1 MLPLPNATAGHRLG
15 VNGLAVDANRSI
27 LYSAGRDGVIYS
39 WNAPDDITSQQP
51 SSPSAPPR
59 PLHAYR
65 QHVQAHTHWI
75 NDIVLAH
82 NNEAL
87 ISGSSD
93 NSVKIWRPHARD
105 ITPPQ
110 IIGSH
115 TDYVKCLASPGR
127 SAEWVAS
134 GGLDKKIHLWD
145 IYRGEEKLEIQNVTE
160 DTTVADKGSIY
171 ALCANEN
178 LIASSGPESVV
189 KVWDPRSGKRV
200 TKFLGHTD
208 NIRSVLISQDSDTIM
223 TASSDQSI
231 KIWSMVAGRCLHT
244 LTMHNDSVWC
254 LHSDHPH
261 LSIFYSG
268 DRSGLVAKTDL
279 RGAIDVDDG
288 LSVSFLQEHDG
299 ICKIA
304 STRSSLWTATAG
316 SSINK
321 WADVDTSSGV
331 QIPDTMRNYR
341 LGSTAARN
349 RTSVSSAASAPNGP
363 TSPRIP
369 LSSVLRVSNTAT
381 FPPVPHRTT
390 ERSVSISSMSTRKA
404 STTFVEP
411 EVAAVF
417 PLRQQPID
425 TIEGQNGLIKH
436 VLLNDRRRVLT
447 VDTAGEV
454 LMWDLIRVGTMRSS
468 RRRRQLIYLVHA
480 NTQIWQTSY

>member
-15 VNGLAVDANRSI
+15 VNGLAVDADRSI

-39 WNAPDDITSQQP
+39 WNAPDDIAPLP

-59 PLHAYR
+59 PLHNYR

-82 NNEAL
+82 NNQAL

-93 NSVKIWRPHARD
+93 NSVKIWRPHARE
-105 ITPPQ
+105 ITPPH
-110 IIGSH
+110 IMGSH

-145 IYRGEEKLEIQNVTE
+145 IYRGEEKLQIQNVTE

-171 ALCANEN
+171 ALCANEK
-178 LIASSGPESVV
+178 LIASGGPESVV

-208 NIRSVLISQDSDTIM
+208 NIRSVLISQDSETIM

-279 RGAIDVDDG
+279 RGATDVDDG
-288 LSVSFLQEHDG
+288 LSVAFLQEHDG

-316 SSINK
+316 SSINR
-321 WADVDTSSGV
+321 WADIDTSSGV
-331 QIPDTMRNYR
+331 QLPDTMRNYR
-341 LGSTAARN
+341 FGNTVARN
-349 RTSVSSAASAPNGP
+349 RTSVSSATSSQNG
-363 TSPRIP
+363 SNNPRIP
-369 LSSVLRVSNTAT
+369 LTSVLRVSNTAK
-381 FPPVPHRTT
+381 FPPIPHRTT
-390 ERSVSISSMSTRKA
+390 DRAVSISSMSTRKM
-404 STTFVEP
+404 STFIEP
-411 EVAAVF
+411 EIAPVT

-454 LMWDLIRVGTMRSS
+454 LMWDLIRVRKHF
-468 RRRRQLIYLVHA
+468 LICYMVLTFAVPA
-480 NTQIWQTSY
+480 NTQVRQASH